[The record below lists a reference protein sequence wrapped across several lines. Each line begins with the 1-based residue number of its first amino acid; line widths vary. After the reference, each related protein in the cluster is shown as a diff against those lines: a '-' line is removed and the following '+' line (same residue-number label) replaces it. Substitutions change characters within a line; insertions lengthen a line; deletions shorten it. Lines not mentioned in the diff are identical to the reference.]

1 MIYIRVKA
9 CFKCQVYIPI
19 IENNYLN
26 SKEVMAFEKTH
37 SGHPVQTVN
46 KQEIPN
52 YKRWVQNAS
61 SGE

>member
-1 MIYIRVKA
+1 
-9 CFKCQVYIPI
+9 
-19 IENNYLN
+19 
-26 SKEVMAFEKTH
+26 MAFEKTH

>member
-9 CFKCQVYIPI
+9 CFKCQVYVPI

-26 SKEVMAFEKTH
+26 SKEVIAFERAH
-37 SGHPVQTVN
+37 SGHPVQVVN

-52 YKRWVQNAS
+52 YKRWAQNPS
-61 SGE
+61 PEE